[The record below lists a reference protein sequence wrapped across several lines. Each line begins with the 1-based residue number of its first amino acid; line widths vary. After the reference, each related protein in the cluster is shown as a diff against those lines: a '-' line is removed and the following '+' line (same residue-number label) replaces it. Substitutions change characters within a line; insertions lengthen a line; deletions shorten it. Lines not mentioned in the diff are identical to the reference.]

1 MVLGL
6 YWNLP
11 AASAPTAHAS
21 MTRRQAEEAHRIR
34 CERFQVGDCWT
45 WLYRDANGDPS
56 SWERYTVSTARGS
69 DLEIELASKFAADE
83 EFTAHH
89 RMRLSLEDAL
99 GAREAKSDWQLRR
112 FDFLDGIFWRVAP
125 HRDNTQAFEEKFDVF
140 SMRSAATAES
150 GSATRSQEVAALGRS
165 DLYRSR
171 RHEYTGAWYV
181 RDGSHAGCAA
191 FKSFGPEG
199 GADSF
204 TFELVGVGARGD
216 RAEKR

>member
-1 MVLGL
+1 M
-6 YWNLP
+6 
-11 AASAPTAHAS
+11 
-21 MTRRQAEEAHRIR
+21 
-34 CERFQVGDCWT
+34 
-45 WLYRDANGDPS
+45 
-56 SWERYTVSTARGS
+56 STARGS

-204 TFELVGVGARGD
+204 TFELWARAAIGLRNALTSQL
-216 RAEKR
+216 RALLCRVHFDTPYATHTHALYVRSRRLTRGRRSAG